1 MLLALLAFLGG
12 AMTIIS
18 PCILPVLPF
27 VFARSNQSFTRSALP
42 LLAGM
47 ALTFAAIATLASVG
61 GAWAVRINA
70 YGRVLALVL
79 LAAFGLALLSKRF
92 ADWLARP
99 FVALGNRLMQSAG
112 TDDRANVLQ
121 SAVLGV
127 ATGLLWAPCAGPIL
141 GLILTGAALN
151 GPNTQTTLLLF
162 AYALGA
168 VTSLALATLA
178 GNRVFNAMKRS
189 FGAGDWVRRGLGVL
203 VLAAVAAIG
212 LGWDTGLLTRLSAG
226 NTNSLEQKLIDAVRP
241 ASARAE
247 SADTAMA
254 SNAKTTDTAMT
265 DSASATTAMT
275 GTMAMSGKKSSSG
288 LPIEGELPELSGAGS
303 WLNSSALTA
312 QGLRG
317 KVVLIDFWTYSCIN
331 CLRTLPYLKA
341 WYQRYKDHGLVII
354 GVHAPEF
361 AFEKDEG
368 NVRRAIKEL
377 GIEYPVALDNDYAIW
392 QAFNNQY
399 WPAHYFIDAQG
410 RIRGH
415 HFGEGNYEQS
425 ERLIRT
431 LLTDAGQENLPG
443 MAGEMNS
450 SGAQVAAD
458 ENNVGSPETYV
469 GYERA
474 QNFASPGSFS
484 HDKPKSYA
492 APGSLRLNQWGLG
505 GTWTVAGERA
515 TLNETRGKIVFR
527 FHARD
532 LHLVLGPGADGKP
545 IRFRVTV
552 DGQDPGQHHGTDI
565 DARGEGTVREQ
576 RLYQLIRQSGDVKD
590 RTFSIEF
597 LDTGVQAY
605 AFTFG

>member
-1 MLLALLAFLGG
+1 MLLVLLAFLGG

-27 VFARSNQSFTRSALP
+27 VFARANQSFTRSTLP
-42 LLAGM
+42 MLAGM

-61 GAWAVRINA
+61 GAWAVRVNT

-79 LAAFGLALLSKRF
+79 LAAFGAALLSKRF
-92 ADWLARP
+92 ADWIARP
-99 FVALGNRLMQSAG
+99 FVALGNRLMQSTG
-112 TDDRANVLQ
+112 TDEPANVLQ

-141 GLILTGAALN
+141 GLILTGAALS
-151 GPNTQTTLLLF
+151 GPNTQTSLLLF

-168 VTSLALATLA
+168 MTSLALATLA
-178 GNRVFNAMKRS
+178 GKRVFNAMKSS

-203 VLAAVAAIG
+203 VLLAVVAIG
-212 LGWDTGLLTRLSAG
+212 LGWDTGVLTQLSAG
-226 NTNSLEQKLIDAVRP
+226 NTNRIEQKLIDALRP
-241 ASARAE
+241 ASAQAE
-247 SADTAMA
+247 SGVAMTSDSAMA
-254 SNAKTTDTAMT
+254 DSTAAMSRT
-265 DSASATTAMT
+265 VAMT
-275 GTMAMSGKKSSSG
+275 GSMAMTGKQAANG
-288 LPIEGELPELSGAGS
+288 LPVEGELPALDGAVA
-303 WLNSSALTA
+303 WLNSPALTPA
-312 QGLRG
+312 GLRG

-331 CLRTLPYLKA
+331 CLRTLPYLKT

-354 GVHAPEF
+354 GVHSPEF
-361 AFEKDEG
+361 AFEKDQG

-410 RIRGH
+410 RVRGH
-415 HFGEGNYEQS
+415 HFGEGNYEES
-425 ERLIRT
+425 EQLIRT
-431 LLTDAGQENLPG
+431 LLADAGQKDLPVT
-443 MAGEMNS
+443 AGEMR
-450 SGAQVAAD
+450 SGGVQVASD

-474 QNFASPGSFS
+474 ENFASPGSFS
-484 HDKPKSYA
+484 HDAPKSYA
-492 APGSLRLNQWGLG
+492 APDALKLNQWALEGR
-505 GTWTVAGERA
+505 WTVADEKA
-515 TLNETRGKIVFR
+515 MLNDVRGKIVFR

-545 IRFRVTV
+545 VRFRVTI
-552 DGQDPGQHHGTDI
+552 DGQEPAQDHGTDV
-565 DARGEGTVREQ
+565 DTRGEGTVTEQ
-576 RLYQLIRQSGDVKD
+576 RLYQLIRQSGDVRA

-597 LDTGVQAY
+597 LDAGAQAY